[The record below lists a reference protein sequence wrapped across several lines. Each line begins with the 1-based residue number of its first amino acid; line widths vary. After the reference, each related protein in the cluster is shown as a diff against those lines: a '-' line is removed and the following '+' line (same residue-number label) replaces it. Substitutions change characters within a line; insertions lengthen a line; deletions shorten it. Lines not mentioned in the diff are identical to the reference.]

1 MARIVPIR
9 CEVLEAE
16 LADMRRLGRP
26 ATGKWKD
33 EGWDSV
39 FVCNRRSGE
48 IWRPLRSGK
57 SSDRA
62 REYVTGKNAIL
73 EAVVKE
79 VKRKDP
85 LGRRPPRGGH
95 LREQDLVFHMYS
107 QQTGDW
113 EPAICIVGKEPG
125 PGEPRLQI
133 DIDSEETSSVDDE
146 AQEPGSE
153 PTTSGQSSPGF
164 AIAQDP
170 GPRLCPGCGSTTYDG
185 DRCRQCGYGSES
197 YGL

>member
-26 ATGKWKD
+26 ATGKWND

-48 IWRPLRSGK
+48 IWRPLKSGK
-57 SSDRA
+57 TSDRA

-125 PGEPRLQI
+125 PGELRLQI
-133 DIDSEETSSVDDE
+133 DIETEEGSAQGSQDKEGSSDSRTSQQPPS
-146 AQEPGSE
+146 
-153 PTTSGQSSPGF
+153 GF
-164 AIAQDP
+164 AIARDP
-170 GPRLCPGCGSTTYDG
+170 GPRLCPSCQSTTYDG
-185 DRCRQCGYGSES
+185 DQCGQCGHGTEG